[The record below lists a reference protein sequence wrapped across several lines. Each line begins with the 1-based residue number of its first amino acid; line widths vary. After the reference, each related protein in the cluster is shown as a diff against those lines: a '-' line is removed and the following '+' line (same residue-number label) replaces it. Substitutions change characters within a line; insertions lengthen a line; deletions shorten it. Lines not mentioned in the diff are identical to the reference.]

1 MKKIFAI
8 TILTLLF
15 AGISA
20 IPSMAVSSLAD
31 DFIKACYRLDAPFP
45 PSNWEKS
52 DLRVAAIEVLD
63 LVNAGQVD
71 ESLGS
76 FCLKAIGYAGNPD
89 DLPLILSYK
98 DDMPSTV
105 LRSLQGFAHPDAI
118 KFLIGKLNSKEINTR
133 ELASQSL
140 GAMDFSKMEKP
151 MKWYSTVES
160 ALKGAYDREKEQWL
174 KDDLLDVM
182 KNLKK
187 PSIETI
193 E

>member
-8 TILTLLF
+8 SILTLLIVGF
-15 AGISA
+15 SA
-20 IPSMAVSSLAD
+20 IPSMAYSSLAG
-31 DFIKACYRLDAPFP
+31 DFMKACRTYDVPFP
-45 PSNWEKS
+45 PENWDKA

-71 ESLGS
+71 EALAS
-76 FCLKAIGYAGNPD
+76 FCIKAIGYAGNPD

-118 KFLIGKLNSKEINTR
+118 KFLIGKLGSKEINTR

-151 MKWYSTVES
+151 MNWYSTVES
-160 ALKGAYDREKEQWL
+160 ALKTAYDKEKEQWL
-174 KDDLLDVM
+174 KDDIFELM

-187 PSIETI
+187 PSVATN
-193 E
+193 